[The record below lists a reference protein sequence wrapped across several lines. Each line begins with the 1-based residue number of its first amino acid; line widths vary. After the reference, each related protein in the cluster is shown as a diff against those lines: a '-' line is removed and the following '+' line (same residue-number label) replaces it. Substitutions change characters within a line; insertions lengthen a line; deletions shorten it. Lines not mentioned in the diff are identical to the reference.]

1 MLQINPNRLV
11 IIKTDER
18 ESQIGKVKKQTTA
31 MSFKE
36 DISQV

>member
-18 ESQIGKVKKQTTA
+18 ESQIGKVKKTNYRN
-31 MSFKE
+31 
-36 DISQV
+36 VL